1 MSRFHRALS
10 NRMRYKEEIE
20 LSILDFRLLDKA
32 GVDVGTLRWVLDE
45 LIALLCLSLL
55 EESLTDPLVHNDQSD
70 LRWVNCNLRCFSL
83 RQYGLTCCLSFCL

>member
-1 MSRFHRALS
+1 
-10 NRMRYKEEIE
+10 MRYKEEIE
-20 LSILDFRLLDKA
+20 LAILDFRLLDKA

-70 LRWVNCNLRCFSL
+70 LRRVNRNLRCFSL
-83 RQYGLTCCLSFCL
+83 RQFGLTGCFGFCL